1 MRDAEDMERLLRD
14 YGDLLWRT
22 ALLLLGSEADA
33 EDAMQEPALRWL
45 LKAPAFES
53 PEHEKAW
60 LLRVL
65 TNLCRDMRRFWTRHP
80 QLSLEELQAAAAEPE
95 DSGILEALA
104 ALPEKYRLV
113 LLLHYA
119 EGYTTE
125 EIAGIIGRSA
135 SAVKMRLQKGRRL
148 LAEKYRKEYL

>member
-33 EDAMQEPALRWL
+33 EDAMQETALRWL

>member
-1 MRDAEDMERLLRD
+1 MERLLRD

-33 EDAMQEPALRWL
+33 EDAMQETALRWL